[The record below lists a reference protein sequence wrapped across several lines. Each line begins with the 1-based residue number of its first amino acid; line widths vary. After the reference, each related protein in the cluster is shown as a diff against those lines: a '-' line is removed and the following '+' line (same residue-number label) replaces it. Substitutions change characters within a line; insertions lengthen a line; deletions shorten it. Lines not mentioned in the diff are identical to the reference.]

1 MSKKDS
7 NELNKREKAILKF
20 IEKQIALNKIYL
32 GDFSNQVILEH
43 KVFLELLKG
52 RNINEI
58 FNENGE
64 YITQN

>member
-1 MSKKDS
+1 MKMTK
-7 NELNKREKAILKF
+7 ERLIKHC
-20 IEKQIALNKIYL
+20 EKQIALNKMYL
-32 GDFSNQVILEH
+32 GDFSNQVVLEH

-64 YITQN
+64 YILQN

>member
-1 MSKKDS
+1 MKMTK
-7 NELNKREKAILKF
+7 ERLIKHC
-20 IEKQIALNKIYL
+20 EKQIALNKIYL

-52 RNINEI
+52 KNINEI

-64 YITQN
+64 YILQN

>member
-1 MSKKDS
+1 MKMTK
-7 NELNKREKAILKF
+7 ERLIKHC
-20 IEKQIALNKIYL
+20 EKQIALNKIYL
-32 GDFSNQVILEH
+32 GDFSNQVVLEH

-64 YITQN
+64 YILQN